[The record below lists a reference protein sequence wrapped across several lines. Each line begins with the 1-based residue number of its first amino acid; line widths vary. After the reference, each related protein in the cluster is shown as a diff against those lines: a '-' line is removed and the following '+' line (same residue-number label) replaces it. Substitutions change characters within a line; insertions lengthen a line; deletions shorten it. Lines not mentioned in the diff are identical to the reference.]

1 VKVLNLRRTP
11 PLQDEMKKEHE
22 REACELACTVGRKKV
37 QLDVY
42 KERLDSVDLVGFS
55 QSLPSL
61 LTSITGSL
69 MH

>member
-1 VKVLNLRRTP
+1 
-11 PLQDEMKKEHE
+11 MKKEHE
-22 REACELACTVGRKKV
+22 REACELACTVGRKKA

-42 KERLDSVDLVGFS
+42 KERLDSVDLVGLS

-61 LTSITGSL
+61 PTSITGSL